1 MRRLFKWLGIALV
14 ALLFLAAASLGVAY
28 YYKADILEAIN
39 QELGKSINGEVS
51 LGGLT
56 FSLWDELP
64 GLSITLHDIYLRGPH
79 YTQYNKGFFGAKKVY
94 VSVRLAPLFR
104 KKIVVRSIH
113 VTQGSIFIFRTKT
126 GYTNLDVFKSDNGAD
141 TIKNEN
147 PVLVSFRKLR
157 LEDVQFSF
165 YDSLRNKWI
174 GLHFIDVRCQITETD
189 SARSYSLAGPVK
201 FEGLMLNPVN
211 GSYLTEKRARLE
223 WNLEFR
229 PAANELVVLPSTM
242 EFSKSKVALSGAIDF
257 APPGKFHL
265 NIGSEKLD
273 YEEGISLLIQALQNR
288 LKKIEI
294 ENPISVTTRVD
305 GQLAS
310 AAPPRVDVSFQFSKS
325 RVRAFV
331 VQAEQVTADG
341 SFSNHVDSTRRN
353 DDHNSTVTLNSV
365 EGVFQGLPT
374 RLTATFHDMKDT
386 RVTLTSRMD
395 VKARDF
401 NALLDTSRWKFSAGS
416 FTSEIEYSGKLKE
429 FLDSTRTK
437 FEGKLKGSAHLKEG
451 AFRYVPRKQFY
462 EDVTV
467 AVKFDQDH
475 VDIGDIGFTLNKS
488 PVSLKGEVLGFVPFF
503 VLPANKGLVRLQ
515 VYSPSLD
522 LAVVFM
528 KEARKNRYQQ
538 RAKPKK
544 KVSDLI
550 DQLSEKVEFDLT
562 VQLDRLIYQNM
573 RGSNVK
579 GKLLLTRNA
588 LQAQNVKMNLAGGD
602 IAFSL
607 VLANLKRP
615 VNSLS
620 VTSTVR
626 HADIKKFFYSFN
638 NFKLTTIKHENLEGK
653 IDMKATFRANVD
665 ADFAIAMPSVYG
677 DIDLS
682 IKNGKLINFEPLENM
697 STFLFKRRDFSNV
710 QFGEIRSH
718 MTIRGTE
725 IDIRKME
732 IESSVLRLFVEGRYS
747 LKNNTDLEVQV
758 PLSNLRKR
766 NKDYKPENVGVDS
779 RVGPSVFLHVYNDNA
794 GKTVIGYDPF
804 KKHVKKRRRKE

>member
-1 MRRLFKWLGIALV
+1 
-14 ALLFLAAASLGVAY
+14 
-28 YYKADILEAIN
+28 
-39 QELGKSINGEVS
+39 
-51 LGGLT
+51 
-56 FSLWDELP
+56 
-64 GLSITLHDIYLRGPH
+64 
-79 YTQYNKGFFGAKKVY
+79 
-94 VSVRLAPLFR
+94 
-104 KKIVVRSIH
+104 
-113 VTQGSIFIFRTKT
+113 
-126 GYTNLDVFKSDNGAD
+126 
-141 TIKNEN
+141 
-147 PVLVSFRKLR
+147 
-157 LEDVQFSF
+157 
-165 YDSLRNKWI
+165 
-174 GLHFIDVRCQITETD
+174 
-189 SARSYSLAGPVK
+189 
-201 FEGLMLNPVN
+201 
-211 GSYLTEKRARLE
+211 
-223 WNLEFR
+223 
-229 PAANELVVLPSTM
+229 
-242 EFSKSKVALSGAIDF
+242 
-257 APPGKFHL
+257 
-265 NIGSEKLD
+265 
-273 YEEGISLLIQALQNR
+273 
-288 LKKIEI
+288 
-294 ENPISVTTRVD
+294 
-305 GQLAS
+305 
-310 AAPPRVDVSFQFSKS
+310 
-325 RVRAFV
+325 
-331 VQAEQVTADG
+331 
-341 SFSNHVDSTRRN
+341 
-353 DDHNSTVTLNSV
+353 
-365 EGVFQGLPT
+365 
-374 RLTATFHDMKDT
+374 MKDT

-416 FTSEIEYSGKLKE
+416 FTSDIEYSGKLRE

-437 FEGKLKGSAHLKEG
+437 FEGKLKGSAYLKGG

-462 EDVTV
+462 ERVTV

-475 VDIGDIGFTLNKS
+475 VDIADIGFTLNNS

-522 LAVVFM
+522 LAVVFL
-528 KEARKNRYQQ
+528 KETRKNRYQQ

-544 KVSDLI
+544 KVSDMI
-550 DQLSEKVEFDLT
+550 DRLSEKVEFDLT

-579 GKLLLTRNA
+579 GKLLLTSNA

-638 NFKLTTIKHENLEGK
+638 NFKLTAIKHENLEGK
-653 IDMKATFRANVD
+653 IDMRATFRAAVD
-665 ADFAIAMPSVYG
+665 ADFAIAMTSVYS

-682 IKNGKLINFEPLENM
+682 IKNGKLLNFQPLENM
-697 STFLFKRRDFSNV
+697 SNFLFKRRDFSNV

-718 MTIRGTE
+718 MTVRGTE

-766 NKDYKPENVGVDS
+766 DKDYRPENVGVDS
-779 RVGPSVFLHVYNDNA
+779 RVGPSVFLHVYNDNT

-804 KKHVKKRRRKE
+804 KKHVKKRRRKS